1 MIYLVDNSK
10 HLLSCKWK
18 FNNFF
23 IHYQMRRNHFSGVDF
38 FFVVSNQSIFKK
50 VEMSTKKNWFLILVF
65 GFSFRHKSCQI
76 LTRYI
81 ITTVTRSFEMIQH
94 LYKYFW
100 VFNSNFEP
108 KFWNQFIVYTIF
120 LYIGVSFLEYF
131 PNLFS
136 KPVHKIVK
144 VYKFWMLWPQKLN
157 KEILSLCYQ
166 LIQM

>member
-1 MIYLVDNSK
+1 MKIQQLFLYTLNKGDDIRRQENIFSGEEKKVF
-10 HLLSCKWK
+10 LSSLIKVFKKKWK
-18 FNNFF
+18 F
-23 IHYQMRRNHFSGVDF
+23 QQKR
-38 FFVVSNQSIFKK
+38 
-50 VEMSTKKNWFLILVF
+50 NWFLVLVF

-157 KEILSLCYQ
+157 KEILSLCYR
-166 LIQM
+166 LIQT

>member
-1 MIYLVDNSK
+1 MKIQQLFYT
-10 HLLSCKWK
+10 LSDEKK
-18 FNNFF
+18 PFF
-23 IHYQMRRNHFSGVDF
+23 RSGF

-120 LYIGVSFLEYF
+120 LYTGVSFLEYF

-157 KEILSLCYQ
+157 KEILSLCYR
-166 LIQM
+166 LIQT

>member
-1 MIYLVDNSK
+1 MKIQQLFYT
-10 HLLSCKWK
+10 LSDEKK
-18 FNNFF
+18 PFF
-23 IHYQMRRNHFSGVDF
+23 RSGF

-157 KEILSLCYQ
+157 KEILSLCYR
-166 LIQM
+166 LIQT

>member
-1 MIYLVDNSK
+1 MQMKIQQLFYT
-10 HLLSCKWK
+10 LSDEKK
-18 FNNFF
+18 PFF
-23 IHYQMRRNHFSGVDF
+23 RSGF

-136 KPVHKIVK
+136 KPVHKI
-144 VYKFWMLWPQKLN
+144 LN
-157 KEILSLCYQ
+157 VVTSKTE
-166 LIQM
+166 

>member
-1 MIYLVDNSK
+1 MKIQQLFYT
-10 HLLSCKWK
+10 LSDEKK
-18 FNNFF
+18 PFF
-23 IHYQMRRNHFSGVDF
+23 RSGF

-108 KFWNQFIVYTIF
+108 KFWNPIIVYTIF
-120 LYIGVSFLEYF
+120 PYIGVSSLEYF

-136 KPVHKIVK
+136 KPVHKI
-144 VYKFWMLWPQKLN
+144 LN
-157 KEILSLCYQ
+157 VVTSKTE
-166 LIQM
+166 